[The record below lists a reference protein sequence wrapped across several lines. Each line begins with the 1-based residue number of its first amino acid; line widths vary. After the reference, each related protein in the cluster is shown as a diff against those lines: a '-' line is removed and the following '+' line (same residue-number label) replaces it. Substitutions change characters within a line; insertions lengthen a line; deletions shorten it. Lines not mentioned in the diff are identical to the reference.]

1 MFTVKARRFFAVAMV
16 VAGVAAV
23 TATFVTAQDGGSF
36 PGEDAG
42 KLDPT
47 RVTPTAEPTVPS
59 VLIGL
64 DEASRTLLNGA
75 AAARLDTALR
85 SGSASEVLASWARV
99 ETTCFV
105 GSTKTGSLCEG
116 LSGPDGTEHK
126 VETVGY
132 SSWRISIKD
141 AQGLLDGL
149 LAGNRAELVLV
160 AKAAE
165 TGHLLAAYRLADL
178 RKGVAGDPEATTA
191 YLLLEL
197 DTGNVAPIVSLSA
210 LESSR
215 SPIDAL
221 RQHELNGSLGTVLAA
236 TEELLVEG
244 RTP

>member
-1 MFTVKARRFFAVAMV
+1 MI

-47 RVTPTAEPTVPS
+47 KITPTPEPTVPPG
-59 VLIGL
+59 LIEL
-64 DEASRTLLNGA
+64 AEASRTLLSGA
-75 AAARLDTALR
+75 AATRLDTALR
-85 SGSASEVLASWARV
+85 AGSAPDVLASWARV
-99 ETTCFV
+99 ATTCFV
-105 GSTKTGSLCEG
+105 GSGRTGSLCEG

-126 VETVGY
+126 VETLRY
-132 SSWRISIKD
+132 SSWRVAIKD
-141 AQGLLDGL
+141 GQALLDGL

-160 AKAAE
+160 ARAVE
-165 TGHLLAAYRLADL
+165 TGHLLVAYKLTEP
-178 RKGVAGDPEATTA
+178 RKGVAGDPEASTA

-215 SPIDAL
+215 SPIEAL
-221 RQHELNGSLGTVLAA
+221 RQHEHNGSLGTVLAA
-236 TEELLVEG
+236 TPELVAEG
-244 RTP
+244 RVR